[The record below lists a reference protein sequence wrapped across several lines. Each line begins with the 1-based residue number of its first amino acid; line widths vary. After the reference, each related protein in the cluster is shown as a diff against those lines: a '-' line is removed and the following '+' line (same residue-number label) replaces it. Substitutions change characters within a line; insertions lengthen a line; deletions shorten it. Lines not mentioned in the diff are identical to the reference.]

1 MTVDSF
7 FKKYPLKTIAL
18 LVFVMLFIFYFE
30 KKITDIITEN
40 LLTQDDFSNVL
51 IDLIL
56 LAFVLVLSFFIGYKL
71 VVKNYFPSLFQ
82 KAFTLGLIIV
92 LFYFYHKSPWNYI
105 DDNILGVNYLLYILT
120 PLLTSVIFFLLM
132 YSFRVSDKYFSFSKR
147 KKSVNILISD
157 DPILNISEDKLEYQG
172 LVNSLEDVLVNDN
185 YNKSLSIGLV
195 GPWGNGKSS
204 IVNLLIERINSKKDL
219 TESMLLIR
227 FLPYLNHKEDDIINE
242 FFASFSEVLSKYS
255 GKLSNEILTYSQKLT
270 DVYKNNNIVGFFD
283 THIKKID
290 GVSAKTLYDSINEH
304 LKEIDKKIIVF
315 VDDLDR
321 LNSSEILQVLKL
333 IRNTADF
340 KNTIF
345 IVAMDKAYVISR
357 LKSKEEILDTKFI
370 DKFFQLEAYL
380 PEISSSILQQYFL
393 ENIKRTRLC
402 TISKFASE
410 INNALQDRANL
421 FNDYIKNF
429 RDVKRLIN
437 QIVFDYPF
445 YGEEINLKDFMN
457 FIYLKLKFPKV
468 VTLLNQERNKL
479 LETVNNGQYYQ
490 LETKGDGNT
499 VPKRLDLGT
508 IVYNTN
514 KFTIDLTKYTL
525 YQQRESNLLY
535 DDKTLSSEDLELLLK
550 TLACLF
556 GEENKNMNS
565 DSIKFINNF
574 RTLMQQRPVKDKLLN
589 KEFEDL
595 FDRDINTQLLVS
607 YVLEI
612 IEANK
617 TNELINRFNYYNSE
631 NSSDLRR
638 AVLIISILWK
648 YRNVYQLVESE
659 LLRQLATFT
668 EVLFKTTDNAVA
680 DIHNETNDK
689 AWIKDNIFNGSI
701 LNIADQLVLL
711 GHLWKAKNENN
722 LWNFG
727 EDEISLMIKEKFNTY
742 LDAFGEVPWKFKDF
756 TFYRVFH
763 SIKFI
768 FQDVE
773 EVSKIMEDFWST
785 RDIKILCAQTTDL
798 DNFSSL
804 AFKIGDSIREL
815 FGSKDAF
822 VDFVSIHKDANT
834 SEIKEYLEF
843 LKLSQI
849 VRFNHPVI
857 YQFYKFE
864 LMREKITH
872 VRSLN
877 PTTYDEFDGFIQIF
891 FETNDKELILALNGN
906 EYIRSHY
913 NFTIFDRSPK
923 SYIRLLEKK
932 SDIQDLISN
941 FTIDVHRKILLEIS
955 WNEAMLIS
963 DTADIKSYHVLDQ
976 EGGKEIKLISIQ
988 PNSNYESNY
997 KIF

>member
-1 MTVDSF
+1 MRRLLNDILTVKVL
-7 FKKYPLKTIAL
+7 KKYTLVFLVIFLFFYFEHLVIDFIEKSFLTLDGFSHPALEFAL
-18 LVFVMLFIFYFE
+18 LVFSLIF
-30 KKITDIITEN
+30 
-40 LLTQDDFSNVL
+40 SVL
-51 IDLIL
+51 I
-56 LAFVLVLSFFIGYKL
+56 FYKL
-71 VVKNYFPSLFQ
+71 VFKNYIPSFYQKFIGFGLVALYFYFDSKGSIPQWDVIRGELFDIYYGIYFLIPLFVFCYFYTGLFIAKSLEKYFPSFEF
-82 KAFTLGLIIV
+82 K
-92 LFYFYHKSPWNYI
+92 PR
-105 DDNILGVNYLLYILT
+105 DN
-120 PLLTSVIFFLLM
+120 FLL
-132 YSFRVSDKYFSFSKR
+132 SDSPIVSE
-147 KKSVNILISD
+147 
-157 DPILNISEDKLEYQG
+157 SEDKLEYDG
-172 LVNSLEDVLVNDN
+172 LVNSIEDIIINDN
-185 YNKSLSIGLV
+185 YEKSVSIGLV

-204 IVNLLIERINSKKDL
+204 VVNLLKERINSNKELDDS
-219 TESMLLIR
+219 TVVIH

-242 FFASFSEVLSKYS
+242 FFTSFSEVLSKYS

-270 DVYKNNNIVGFFD
+270 DLYKNNNIVGFFD
-283 THIKKID
+283 KHVKKID
-290 GVSAKTLYDSINEH
+290 SISAKSLYDNINKH
-304 LKEIDKKIIVF
+304 LHEIDKKIIVF

-321 LNSSEILQVLKL
+321 LNASEILQVLKL

-380 PEISSSILQQYFL
+380 PEIGSSTLQHYFL
-393 ENIKRTRLC
+393 ENIKQTRLY

-429 RDVKRLIN
+429 RDVKRVIN
-437 QIVFDYPF
+437 QIAFDYPF

-490 LETKGDGNT
+490 LETTGDGNG
-499 VPKRLDLGT
+499 VPGKVDLGT
-508 IVYNTN
+508 IFYGINN
-514 KFTIDLTKYTL
+514 FTVDLTKYTL
-525 YQQRESNLLY
+525 YQERKSNLLY
-535 DDKTLSSEDLELLLK
+535 DDKTLSPEDLELLLK

-595 FDRDINTQLLVS
+595 FDKDINTQLLVS

-617 TNELINRFNYYNSE
+617 TNQLINRFNYYNSE
-631 NSSDLRR
+631 NLSDLRR
-638 AVLIISILWK
+638 SILIISILWK

-680 DIHNETNDK
+680 DIHNTANDK

-711 GHLWKAKNENN
+711 GHLWKSKNENN
-722 LWNFG
+722 LWNFE
-727 EDEISLMIKEKFNTY
+727 EDEISRMIKEKFKTY
-742 LDAFGEVPWKFKDF
+742 LDAFDEVPWKFNDF

-798 DNFSSL
+798 ESFSSL
-804 AFKIGDSIREL
+804 AYKISDTIREL
-815 FGSKDAF
+815 LGSKDAF
-822 VDFVSIHKDANT
+822 VDFISKHKDANIP
-834 SEIKEYLEF
+834 EIKEYLDF
-843 LKLSQI
+843 LNLCKI

-857 YQFYKFE
+857 YQFKVFE
-864 LMREKITH
+864 LMNEKI
-872 VRSLN
+872 VYARSLN
-877 PTTYDEFDGFIQIF
+877 PTTYDEFANFSQIF
-891 FETNDKELILALNGN
+891 YETSERPLILALNQN
-906 EYIRSHY
+906 EYMREKY
-913 NFTIFDRSPK
+913 NFTIFDRGDK
-923 SYIRLLEKK
+923 MYIRLFE
-932 SDIQDLISN
+932 
-941 FTIDVHRKILLEIS
+941 DVKDPKH
-955 WNEAMLIS
+955 
-963 DTADIKSYHVLDQ
+963 
-976 EGGKEIKLISIQ
+976 EIKNFDIDIRFRVINDLGWSEPQINFEPDNPISYDYHDNTGKYLKIISIQ
-988 PNSNYESNY
+988 
-997 KIF
+997 